1 VPDFLCN
8 WVYQRDEATGNTTEG
23 CITCNEPHGPWHPV
37 ANGER
42 TIPASNCGAPCGD
55 SSPERSLLQ
64 SWEPSEPTTPTFRS
78 SARQPASATDGGALP
93 FNGNG
98 GIRRQRHQQKK
109 RERRGGYG
117 APTVAPP
124 SSLYCRNTACRAS
137 ATMALRPR
145 RAWLGAGSQAS
156 YGKRG

>member
-1 VPDFLCN
+1 MYYL
-8 WVYQRDEATGNTTEG
+8 QRTART
-23 CITCNEPHGPWHPV
+23 PRPWHPA

-42 TIPASNCGAPCGD
+42 TVLASNCGAPCGD
-55 SSPERSLLQ
+55 SSMERSPLQ
-64 SWEPSEPTTPTFRS
+64 SREPSKPTAPTFRS

-109 RERRGGYG
+109 RVRRGGYG
-117 APTVAPP
+117 APIVTPP
-124 SSLYCRNTACRAS
+124 SSLYYRNTACRAS
-137 ATMALRPR
+137 AAMALRPK
-145 RAWLGAGSQAS
+145 RAWLRAGSQAS